1 MIKSTYREIRSS
13 LGRYIAIMLIV
24 MLGVGFFA
32 GLKVT
37 RDAMVATGEKYLNNQ
52 SMYDFKL
59 VSTIGF
65 DTDAYKT
72 LNDMKDVTA
81 SEGSKSADIIMTNSG
96 GSDMVLKTISM
107 PDNINIPELLSGKM
121 PSKSNECLAD
131 SRKFSSSDIG
141 KTISISS
148 ANSDS
153 DSQKFSVTEFTITG
167 IVRSPL
173 YIRYDRGTTAL
184 GNGTLNGFIYILN
197 DAYAIDYDTEIY
209 VKLKNHGSLYSDEY
223 NDYIDDKYDAVNE
236 KAIEIAASRYSR
248 LAMYGISEPSVY
260 TLTRSSNSGYANFEN
275 DSAIVMGIAN
285 VFPIFFFLVAALVC
299 MTTMTRMME
308 EHRTQVGVL
317 KALGYSNT
325 AIIGKY
331 LFYSGSASLIGG
343 IIGYFLG
350 TIAFPSVIWIAY
362 GMMYNMG
369 SIVYVTNIPIALIS
383 VSVAFLCAAGTTFF
397 CCYRELNEMAA
408 SLMRPKAPTAGKR
421 IILEKISFIWKRMKF
436 LDKVSA
442 RNLFRYKKR
451 VFMMVIGIS
460 GCTAL
465 LVTGFGLKDSIAD
478 VANDQF
484 NNIFKYDLTVNVKD
498 SNAIEDAFNSS
509 EISTYIDA
517 YMASSYQSMDMSF
530 KNKTK
535 SIEVLTISDDKNLS
549 KFIDL
554 HDTSDKKI
562 AFPKKG
568 EAVITKKYAEI
579 FNLKKGDTF
588 SIKGSNMSGGE
599 LTVSAICEN
608 YFDNYIMINSET
620 YLSLLG
626 HDAVVNHYFIN
637 INKKADSH
645 AVSALLMKEDCV
657 TSVLASNDL
666 KDTVSDMMKS
676 LNYVVALVIF
686 CAALLAFIVIYNL
699 NNINITE
706 RIREIA
712 TIKVLGFYKEETKSY
727 VFRENIILTL
737 FGSLV
742 GLILGHFLHE
752 FVMSQ
757 INIDSI
763 SFNVHVKALSYLL
776 SVIMTFLFNSVI
788 SILMTRKLENIN
800 MAESLKSID

>member
-72 LNDMKDVTA
+72 LNDIKDVTA

-107 PDNINIPELLSGKM
+107 PDKINIPELLSGKM

-308 EHRTQVGVL
+308 EQRTQVGVL
-317 KALGYSNT
+317 KVLGYSNT

-421 IILEKISFIWKRMKF
+421 IILEKISFIW
-436 LDKVSA
+436 
-442 RNLFRYKKR
+442 
-451 VFMMVIGIS
+451 
-460 GCTAL
+460 
-465 LVTGFGLKDSIAD
+465 
-478 VANDQF
+478 
-484 NNIFKYDLTVNVKD
+484 
-498 SNAIEDAFNSS
+498 
-509 EISTYIDA
+509 
-517 YMASSYQSMDMSF
+517 
-530 KNKTK
+530 
-535 SIEVLTISDDKNLS
+535 
-549 KFIDL
+549 
-554 HDTSDKKI
+554 
-562 AFPKKG
+562 
-568 EAVITKKYAEI
+568 
-579 FNLKKGDTF
+579 
-588 SIKGSNMSGGE
+588 
-599 LTVSAICEN
+599 
-608 YFDNYIMINSET
+608 
-620 YLSLLG
+620 
-626 HDAVVNHYFIN
+626 
-637 INKKADSH
+637 
-645 AVSALLMKEDCV
+645 
-657 TSVLASNDL
+657 
-666 KDTVSDMMKS
+666 
-676 LNYVVALVIF
+676 
-686 CAALLAFIVIYNL
+686 
-699 NNINITE
+699 
-706 RIREIA
+706 
-712 TIKVLGFYKEETKSY
+712 
-727 VFRENIILTL
+727 
-737 FGSLV
+737 
-742 GLILGHFLHE
+742 
-752 FVMSQ
+752 
-757 INIDSI
+757 
-763 SFNVHVKALSYLL
+763 
-776 SVIMTFLFNSVI
+776 
-788 SILMTRKLENIN
+788 
-800 MAESLKSID
+800 

>member
-72 LNDMKDVTA
+72 LNDIKDVTA

-107 PDNINIPELLSGKM
+107 PDKINIPELLSGKM

-308 EHRTQVGVL
+308 EQRTQVGVL

-421 IILEKISFIWKRMKF
+421 IVLERISFIWKRMKF

-451 VFMMVIGIS
+451 FFMMVIGIS

-478 VANDQF
+478 VASDQF

-498 SNAIEDAFNSS
+498 SNVIEDAFNSS

-562 AFPKKG
+562 
-568 EAVITKKYAEI
+568 
-579 FNLKKGDTF
+579 
-588 SIKGSNMSGGE
+588 
-599 LTVSAICEN
+599 C
-608 YFDNYIMINSET
+608 
-620 YLSLLG
+620 
-626 HDAVVNHYFIN
+626 
-637 INKKADSH
+637 
-645 AVSALLMKEDCV
+645 
-657 TSVLASNDL
+657 
-666 KDTVSDMMKS
+666 
-676 LNYVVALVIF
+676 
-686 CAALLAFIVIYNL
+686 
-699 NNINITE
+699 
-706 RIREIA
+706 
-712 TIKVLGFYKEETKSY
+712 
-727 VFRENIILTL
+727 
-737 FGSLV
+737 
-742 GLILGHFLHE
+742 
-752 FVMSQ
+752 
-757 INIDSI
+757 
-763 SFNVHVKALSYLL
+763 
-776 SVIMTFLFNSVI
+776 
-788 SILMTRKLENIN
+788 
-800 MAESLKSID
+800 